1 MTTLE
6 LGLLGGVELPD
17 DLDELQVWD
26 DALAALRPSLNGQAF
41 GGRGA
46 PALLLVSLPDPLF
59 SAWAVWRDP
68 EALLGDAPVL
78 IEVDAGLH
86 VAPQSDA
93 DAWFLGPSTVFVI
106 AADAAGTWC
115 PRAVHL
121 PVAEVV
127 RRHARSLPSGTA
139 LAA

>member
-6 LGLLGGVELPD
+6 IGLLGGVELPD
-17 DLDELQVWD
+17 DLDDLQVWD
-26 DALAALRPSLNGQAF
+26 EALAGLRRSLTGEAF

-46 PALLLVSLPDPLF
+46 PALLLVSLPEPLF
-59 SAWAVWRDP
+59 AAWAAWRDP
-68 EALLGDAPVL
+68 EALRGDAVL
-78 IEVDAGLH
+78 VEVDAGLH
-86 VAPQSDA
+86 VAPQAEA
-93 DAWFLGPSTVFVI
+93 DTWFLGPSTVFVM
-106 AADAAGTWC
+106 AADAAETWC

-127 RRHARSLPSGTA
+127 RRHARSLSSGTA